1 MGIAGS
7 RQRTWA
13 AAASYA
19 VVGLVCLAF
28 FLPFIFMISN
38 SLKSAA
44 QIMTRPRDLFA
55 LPLHPENFLTIF
67 AKFNLPLYFLNT
79 FVVVAG
85 CIAGT
90 VLTSTMAGY
99 ALARLNFRGR
109 ELVFM
114 LTLSCMFMPLFLI
127 IIPRFII
134 FKNAGILNSLLPLIV
149 PSLFGSPFC
158 IFLVRQFLRSIPM
171 ELSEA
176 AVIDGCREW
185 RIYRSIIMP
194 LMTPIVATIVIFVT
208 QWRWNEFI
216 EPLIYTQSEKLFTIT
231 MGLYLVM
238 GLGGE
243 EVSLHLV
250 MSFLI
255 VSVLPIV
262 AVFLAAQRYFIEGVS
277 HTGLKA

>member
-1 MGIAGS
+1 MAIAGL
-7 RQRTWA
+7 RQRSWA
-13 AAASYA
+13 IAAGYA
-19 VVGLVCLAF
+19 VVGLVCLVF
-28 FLPFIFMISN
+28 FLPFIFMLSN
-38 SLKSAA
+38 SLKSAG
-44 QIMTRPRDLFA
+44 QIMLRPRDLFA

-67 AKFNLPLYFLNT
+67 ARFNLPLYFLNT

-90 VLTSTMAGY
+90 VLSSTMAGY

-109 ELVFM
+109 EFVFM
-114 LTLSCMFMPLFLI
+114 LTLSCMFMPLFLL
-127 IIPRFII
+127 IIPRFVI
-134 FKNAGILNSLLPLIV
+134 FKNAGILNTLLPLIV
-149 PSLFGSPFC
+149 PSMFGSPFC

-194 LMTPIVATIVIFVT
+194 LMAPIVATIIIFVT